1 MESYNKRIGKS
12 LQAIRILSSE
22 SQALCNTF
30 AANSM
35 LAKLH
40 KKVDKLVVLL
50 KKTITFAA
58 KLIFI

>member
-1 MESYNKRIGKS
+1 
-12 LQAIRILSSE
+12 
-22 SQALCNTF
+22 
-30 AANSM
+30 M